1 MKNRGT
7 CSTPNSVITLTQ
19 ISGVA
24 SYEAL
29 GHMQHP
35 NSAITLT
42 QISGVDS
49 YEALGHMQHP
59 QQCYYTY
66 SNQWRRQL

>member
-1 MKNRGT
+1 MCHVTQHKREAGAHAAPPTVPLHLLKSVASPGMEHWGT
-7 CSTPNSVITLTQ
+7 CSTPNSAMITLTQ

-35 NSAITLT
+35 
-42 QISGVDS
+42 
-49 YEALGHMQHP
+49 
-59 QQCYYTY
+59 QQCH
-66 SNQWRRQL
+66 